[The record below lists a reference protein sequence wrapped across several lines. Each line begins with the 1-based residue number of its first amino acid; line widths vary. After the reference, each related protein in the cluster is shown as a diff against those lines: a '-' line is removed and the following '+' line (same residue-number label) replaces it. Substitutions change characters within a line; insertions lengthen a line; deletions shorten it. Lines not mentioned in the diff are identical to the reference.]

1 MPNVQSGEM
10 LAFKSAGA
18 YGSVMASEYNTRP
31 MIPEVLVSGNKFSI
45 IRARPSVQDIIDK
58 DIIPDWL

>member
-1 MPNVQSGEM
+1 
-10 LAFKSAGA
+10 
-18 YGSVMASEYNTRP
+18 